1 MSGIEPLLPNAFRI
15 MMEFPALDR
24 IDRALL
30 RLLQEDARRPFKELA
45 TKVALASSTVHERVA
60 RLRKRKVLRGVHAD
74 VDHRAFGLNLQAMVF
89 VRVRKG
95 SEKGEGFAK
104 HISQA
109 PWVLDV
115 YHLAGRQDFALH
127 VVARDTDQLRE
138 QVMAITSR
146 DEVRGVETSLIFEH
160 RRSHVMPDYS

>member
-1 MSGIEPLLPNAFRI
+1 
-15 MMEFPALDR
+15 MEIPALDR

-60 RLRKRKVLRGVHAD
+60 RLRRQRVLRGIHAD
-74 VDHRAFGLNLQAMVF
+74 VDHRAFGLQIQAMVF

-95 SEKGEGFAK
+95 SDKGEGFAES
-104 HISQA
+104 ISRA

-138 QVMAITSR
+138 QVMEITAR
-146 DEVRGVETSLIFEH
+146 DEVRGVETSLVFEH
-160 RRSHVMPDYS
+160 RRSHVMPDYSQD

>member
-1 MSGIEPLLPNAFRI
+1 MS
-15 MMEFPALDR
+15 FPVLDR

-60 RLRKRKVLRGVHAD
+60 RLRKQGVLRGIHAD
-74 VDHRAFGLNLQAMVF
+74 VDHRAFGLQIQAMVF

-95 SEKGEGFAK
+95 SEMGEDFAE
-104 HISQA
+104 QVCRA

-115 YHLAGRQDFALH
+115 YHLAGRQDYALH
-127 VVARDTDQLRE
+127 VVARDTEQLRE
-138 QVMAITSR
+138 QVMTVNAR
-146 DEVRGVETSLIFEH
+146 KEVRGVETSLIFEH
-160 RRSHVMPDYS
+160 RRNHVMPDYTG

>member
-1 MSGIEPLLPNAFRI
+1 
-15 MMEFPALDR
+15 MEFSLLDR
-24 IDRALL
+24 IDRTIL

-45 TKVALASSTVHERVA
+45 TKVALASSTVHERVT
-60 RLRKRKVLRGVHAD
+60 RLRKQGVLRGIHAD
-74 VDHRAFGLNLQAMVF
+74 VDHRAFGLQIQAMVF

-104 HISQA
+104 QICLA

-127 VVARDTDQLRE
+127 IVARDTDQLRE
-138 QVMAITSR
+138 QVMAITAR

-160 RRSHVMPDYS
+160 HRSHVMPDYAA